1 MIKINFAHLCDD
13 AFMLKDVDKANIFG
27 IFRVI
32 RGRTFPLQYPK
43 ITVVIGFTAAEEKE
57 GEHKIS
63 LKMMREKDGKEI
75 TKMEI
80 PINILKMEA
89 YKKQG
94 YLPVKQRREQ
104 EMNVIGH
111 MEKITFEKP
120 GEYSVKIFFDEEEIH
135 SLPFWVRVSQK

>member
-27 IFRVI
+27 IFRV
-32 RGRTFPLQYPK
+32 
-43 ITVVIGFTAAEEKE
+43 AEEKE